1 MSLLCSEM
9 SWSPLLTANNCLTL
23 YFVDCFNFDGI
34 SRSRRLQSLVKDM
47 VSFFTDI
54 VSPVSVGSC
63 WEPVGEVAEAF
74 LQVWW

>member
-1 MSLLCSEM
+1 MLSLCSEM

-34 SRSRRLQSLVKDM
+34 RRSRRLRSLVKAI

-63 WEPVGEVAEAF
+63 WKPVGEVAEAVS
-74 LQVWW
+74 QVWW